1 MGKFFNKLRQVFNIF
16 LLSALIAAATAVFVY
31 FLTTPEQR
39 GTTFWISVGFLVF
52 ALIFETL
59 MFAGIAMR
67 SNKGKEIPI
76 SFTKVILGG
85 IYFLFVIGVS
95 IWNAR
100 AGFSVVK
107 YSLIHIGGFVVFFV
121 PMILINMATL
131 KLSGADRKQQEEGRL
146 NLTAMAN
153 NIEFLAEDLR
163 EEGLFSNDEIA
174 QIKNLSEA
182 VRYSDPTPASRKIER
197 ELEDSV
203 AELKRIVVDVIHNSK
218 EDFTEISRAC
228 KEAQRALKV
237 RNEAVINSK

>member
-1 MGKFFNKLRQVFNIF
+1 
-16 LLSALIAAATAVFVY
+16 
-31 FLTTPEQR
+31 
-39 GTTFWISVGFLVF
+39 
-52 ALIFETL
+52 